1 MSGAWSS
8 AQQYLSSN
16 TFITIEDAENG
27 YTARDDTKLPQGT
40 IQKKVQSSLKTIILN
55 DMMAIYGFSTH
66 QGVAIIYG

>member
-1 MSGAWSS
+1 MSRSQGPNGE
-8 AQQYLSSN
+8 QTDTRQTY
-16 TFITIEDAENG
+16 TIEDADNG